1 MKSAV
6 LYEYGKDLSVEQV
19 SIGEPGIGEVLVK
32 MKASGVC
39 HSDYHVIKGD
49 YPHIPLPNILGHEGA
64 GIVEQ
69 VGKGVDNINEGD
81 HVILTWKP
89 GCGRCEMCQQGW
101 ISVCDNFMPSIQVDP
116 VSEISGKNL
125 NKMVGLGTFAEF
137 SIVPQS
143 SIVKIE
149 KDIPFPQA
157 ALIGCGVTTGV
168 CAVTNS
174 ANVRPGTSVAVFGC
188 GGVGLNVIQGA
199 RIASATTII
208 AVDILD
214 NKLELARNF
223 GATHTVNASQVD
235 PVDEI
240 IKITDG
246 EGAHY
251 AFEAIGLI
259 PGPFEQ
265 SVMCTRKRGITVWL
279 GAAPFE
285 TNVSLDARALFTER
299 TIKGAYYGSSRP
311 HIDFHRMIDLYK
323 NNLLKIDEL
332 ISNECSIDDIN
343 HSFNLLKEGQV
354 ARSVIVYD

>member
-1 MKSAV
+1 MTNDNPRKQMFQGPLKQTGGALDLAV
-6 LYEYGKDLSVEQV
+6 S
-19 SIGEPGIGEVLVK
+19 
-32 MKASGVC
+32 
-39 HSDYHVIKGD
+39 
-49 YPHIPLPNILGHEGA
+49 
-64 GIVEQ
+64 
-69 VGKGVDNINEGD
+69 
-81 HVILTWKP
+81 
-89 GCGRCEMCQQGW
+89 
-101 ISVCDNFMPSIQVDP
+101 
-116 VSEISGKNL
+116 
-125 NKMVGLGTFAEF
+125 GLGFFT
-137 SIVPQS
+137 
-143 SIVKIE
+143 
-149 KDIPFPQA
+149 
-157 ALIGCGVTTGV
+157 
-168 CAVTNS
+168 VTNS
-174 ANVRPGTSVAVFGC
+174 ANVRPGTSEAVFGC

-214 NKLELARNF
+214 NKLDLARNF

-343 HSFNLLKEGQV
+343 HAFNLLKEGQV

>member
-137 SIVPQS
+137 SIVPQ
-143 SIVKIE
+143 
-149 KDIPFPQA
+149 
-157 ALIGCGVTTGV
+157 
-168 CAVTNS
+168 
-174 ANVRPGTSVAVFGC
+174 
-188 GGVGLNVIQGA
+188 
-199 RIASATTII
+199 
-208 AVDILD
+208 
-214 NKLELARNF
+214 
-223 GATHTVNASQVD
+223 
-235 PVDEI
+235 
-240 IKITDG
+240 
-246 EGAHY
+246 
-251 AFEAIGLI
+251 
-259 PGPFEQ
+259 
-265 SVMCTRKRGITVWL
+265 
-279 GAAPFE
+279 
-285 TNVSLDARALFTER
+285 
-299 TIKGAYYGSSRP
+299 
-311 HIDFHRMIDLYK
+311 
-323 NNLLKIDEL
+323 
-332 ISNECSIDDIN
+332 
-343 HSFNLLKEGQV
+343 
-354 ARSVIVYD
+354 